1 MVPVVAAVVATVVA
15 AFVVT
20 VMLIGFSIS
29 ATVGKFV
36 IMHMLTSVFWHMSKC
51 KYRFIRN
58 EGNIALRNNG
68 MRADSRPCKRK
79 GGTADNTS

>member
-1 MVPVVAAVVATVVA
+1 VVPVVAAVVA

-20 VMLIGFSIS
+20 VMLVGFAIVPT
-29 ATVGKFV
+29 TVDKFV
-36 IMHMLTSVFWHMSKC
+36 IMHMLTSVFWLMSKC

-58 EGNIALRNNG
+58 KGKIVLRNNG